1 MKQHSVLLAVA
12 ATAIIA
18 ALAGCSTH
26 SPYYDKDGPPSVG
39 AHIES
44 SSATPKI
51 EAFRQAANRPYT
63 VLGTRYSPI
72 TTDQPLRQRGTA
84 SWYGKQFHGNKTSI
98 GEVYDMYQP
107 TAAHPT
113 MPLPSYARVTNLKNN
128 KSIIVRVNDRGPFLH
143 GRIIDLS
150 YAAAKTLGYANAGPA
165 QVEVERLTWDDI
177 RSGRWKAN
185 TSNTNMLASAT
196 APLTSPAPA
205 PSLSAG
211 ISKPQSGWGVQVGSF
226 SSEDNARS
234 WAAHCQAVLAAVG
247 DQRTAR
253 IVQDGM
259 LWRVIMDQGLTYE
272 SAASAAR
279 IIGSQL
285 GVQAFSIQK

>member
-1 MKQHSVLLAVA
+1 M
-12 ATAIIA
+12 
-18 ALAGCSTH
+18 
-26 SPYYDKDGPPSVG
+26 
-39 AHIES
+39 
-44 SSATPKI
+44 
-51 EAFRQAANRPYT
+51 
-63 VLGTRYSPI
+63 
-72 TTDQPLRQRGTA
+72 
-84 SWYGKQFHGNKTSI
+84 
-98 GEVYDMYQP
+98 
-107 TAAHPT
+107 
-113 MPLPSYARVTNLKNN
+113 
-128 KSIIVRVNDRGPFLH
+128 IVRVNDRGPFLH

-150 YAAAKTLGYANAGPA
+150 YAAAKTLGYANAGTA

-259 LWRVIMDQGLTYE
+259 LWRVIMDQGMTYE